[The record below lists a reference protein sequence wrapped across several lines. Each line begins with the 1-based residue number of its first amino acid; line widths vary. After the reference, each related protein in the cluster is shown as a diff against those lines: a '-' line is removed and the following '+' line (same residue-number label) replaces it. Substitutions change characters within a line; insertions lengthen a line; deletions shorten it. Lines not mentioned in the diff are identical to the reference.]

1 MGLSTVPQLADPGD
15 TAWQRRQPRAAKQ
28 LPSNCRAFAKRY
40 CQAIA
45 KLVPRY
51 CQETAIGPGE
61 SFGLLSTR
69 LPAKGS
75 DDGHTQS
82 EPSQA
87 RSERSDDGD
96 KRSEPSQPQS
106 EPSQSAVAA
115 RAGSQ
120 EAKRG
125 TVCFL
130 NVAVPEG
137 DLERKGMEDVL
148 NPDVI
153 NWLGDLRPALAEERA
168 AWLEWRVPSV
178 VPLHL
183 PPWLDDRRPQD
194 ACAGH

>member
-1 MGLSTVPQLADPGD
+1 
-15 TAWQRRQPRAAKQ
+15 
-28 LPSNCRAFAKRY
+28 
-40 CQAIA
+40 
-45 KLVPRY
+45 VPRY

-153 NWLGDLRPALAEERA
+153 GSVIFGQHLLRN
-168 AWLEWRVPSV
+168 VPPGLNGGCHQSF
-178 VPLHL
+178 LFTYHHGL
-183 PPWLDDRRPQD
+183 MIAGRRTLVQ
-194 ACAGH
+194 AIEVIMEKTWKSFGSFQVAN